1 MIKIQ
6 RIRCDYCGEFFKEI
20 KSKIERTKNNF
31 CCKECY
37 FEYKRDKGRETKIK
51 YTCDYCGKEIFQSKK
66 RIKEHENHFCS
77 KECHNKFKKTGKYVK
92 CDECGKEL
100 YRCKA
105 EIKRTETFFCSRKC
119 LNKNDRFRKEIGAKA
134 YRTSAKQDSL
144 TDLELKGRKILKEL
158 GYKEGVDFK
167 EQVPIDIYTVDVL
180 FPKKN
185 IIIEWDGNFWH
196 NQPERV
202 KHDKERDKFLSQLGF
217 NIIHITSEEIKDTED
232 TKNKINEELSL

>member
-1 MIKIQ
+1 MINTEYQEALFKLISNYLKKDIHCIAIGGTAMMIKNYQNTTKDI
-6 RIRCDYCGEFFKEI
+6 DLVFKNE
-20 KSKIERTKNNF
+20 K
-31 CCKECY
+31 
-37 FEYKRDKGRETKIK
+37 DRESFI
-51 YTCDYCGKEIFQSKK
+51 
-66 RIKEHENHFCS
+66 
-77 KECHNKFKKTGKYVK
+77 
-92 CDECGKEL
+92 
-100 YRCKA
+100 
-105 EIKRTETFFCSRKC
+105 
-119 LNKNDRFRKEIGAKA
+119 
-134 YRTSAKQDSL
+134 SA
-144 TDLELKGRKILKEL
+144 IKEL

-232 TKNKINEELSL
+232 TKNKINEELSI